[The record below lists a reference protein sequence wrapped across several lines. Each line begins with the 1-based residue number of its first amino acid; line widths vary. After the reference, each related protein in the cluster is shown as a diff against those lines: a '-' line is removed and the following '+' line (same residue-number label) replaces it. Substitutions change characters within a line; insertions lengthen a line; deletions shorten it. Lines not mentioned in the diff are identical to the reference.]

1 MKKIIYIF
9 CVFLLF
15 SCDSGNTGDCFQTLG
30 KIIQIEVPLPSFE
43 KILVNRDVELVITQG
58 AEQKVIIETGKNLM
72 NDVVAEVIE
81 NRLVL
86 TNNNSCNYIRDY
98 GITKV
103 FVTAPNLTEIRSSTQ
118 YDISSNGVL
127 TYPSLTLF
135 SEDFGAPDTFNVGDF
150 RLNLNNENLTVVFN
164 NLSVCYV
171 KGETENL
178 SINFAAGNAR
188 FEGRNL
194 TAQKVNVNNRSS
206 NDMVVNPQQELTGV
220 IRGVGNVISVNQ
232 PPLINV
238 DELYKGRL
246 IFE

>member
-1 MKKIIYIF
+1 MKKIIYIL
-9 CVFLLF
+9 CALVLW
-15 SCDSGNTGDCFQTLG
+15 SCDSENTGDCFQTAG
-30 KIIQIEVPLPSFE
+30 EPIQNEVMLPSFN

-58 AEQKVIIETGKNLM
+58 AEQKVIVETGKNLM

-86 TNNNSCNYIRDY
+86 TNNNTCNYVRDY

-103 FVTAPNLTEIRSSTQ
+103 FVTSPNLTEIRSSTQ

-150 RLNLNNENLTVVFN
+150 RLNLNNENLTVAFN

-171 KGETENL
+171 EGETENL
-178 SINFAAGNAR
+178 NINFAAGNAR
-188 FEGRNL
+188 YEGRNL
-194 TAQKVNVNNRSS
+194 IAQKVNVNNRSS
-206 NDMVVNPQQELTGV
+206 NDMVVNPQQEITGV

-232 PPLINV
+232 PPLVNV
-238 DELYKGRL
+238 EELYKGRL